1 MENLN
6 SGVREIKGKFIL
18 NFSLF
23 GAILVYDQLLLPM
36 FHIGSFPYK
45 VSYLLTGVW
54 LFATNINSN
63 NLFKS
68 IDAKS
73 QFIRFSLMIFGI
85 MLCSVAGEILTVL
98 LFGVKTL
105 AETFKS
111 LTIYILMILSFGLGL
126 SSVKFSPRNLIWV
139 LYTAVLL
146 NLLFIFY
153 KSSLPSFLID
163 LYYPP
168 LVLTSWI
175 DLGVTDVGALLELAR
190 PRGLFPNPNVSAFMV
205 NIIGLFIYVSLKNK
219 VLAIPNVPLSIGIII
234 LPILV
239 SILLASRGEMIAGFI
254 LPVLNYRIL
263 LKHISL
269 KTKIVAFAFSFA
281 IMFSIGIYALQK
293 FDENGSIT
301 GSIDRV
307 LSILEVLNQ
316 DKAESTYEA
325 RNQGVSRPLLMLDNA
340 ANRFVYS
347 PLFGSG
353 YTSGHNFPFDHPT
366 QNYHNDWFRLIIT
379 SGIIGVILMLMIIRR
394 YCLPL
399 GYIVILPFILP
410 GLVNTFLLNIP
421 AVIFYFFMIGFLY
434 RKVKIDR
441 PIENKIE
448 FL

>member
-6 SGVREIKGKFIL
+6 LGVNKTKRKFIL

-23 GAILVYDQLLLPM
+23 GVILVYDQLLLPM

-45 VSYLLTGVW
+45 VSYLLVGIW

-73 QFIRFSLMIFGI
+73 QFLRFSLMVIGI
-85 MLCSVAGEILTVL
+85 MFCSVAGEILTGM
-98 LFGVKTL
+98 LFGVKSL

-111 LTIYILMILSFGLGL
+111 LTLYVLMILSFGLGL

-139 LYTAVLL
+139 LYIAVLL

-168 LVLTSWI
+168 LVLSSWI
-175 DLGVTDVGALLELAR
+175 DLGVTDVNALLELAR
-190 PRGLFPNPNVSAFMV
+190 PRGLFPNPNGSAFMV

-219 VLAIPNVPLSIGIII
+219 VLVVQNVLVSIGIIL

-239 SILLASRGEMIAGFI
+239 SILLASRGEMIVGFI
-254 LPVLNYRIL
+254 LAVLNYRIL
-263 LKHISL
+263 LKRIPL
-269 KTKIVAFAFSFA
+269 KTKIVAFAFTSA

-301 GSIDRV
+301 TSLDRIWSIV
-307 LSILEVLNQ
+307 EVLNQ
-316 DKAESTYEA
+316 DKAESSYEA
-325 RNQGVSRPLLMLDNA
+325 RNQGISRPLLMFENA

-353 YTSGHNFPFDHPT
+353 YSSGHPYPFDHGT
-366 QNYHNDWFRLIIT
+366 QYYHNDWFRLILT
-379 SGIIGVILMLMIIRR
+379 SGLIGVILMLMIIRR

-399 GYIVILPFILP
+399 GHIVILPFILP

-421 AVIFYFFMIGFLY
+421 AVMFYFFMIGFLY

-441 PIENKIE
+441 HTENKVE
-448 FL
+448 VP